1 MNLMSNRR
9 VATLAVISGLSMA
22 GLVWAA
28 QGRSLNVTVTYQGSG
43 EVSASNAIF
52 LSAWDSPDFE
62 AGALPIANQVVQE
75 NGATVSLENL
85 SSATVYLTALYD
97 AQGGWTGVTAVPSGT
112 PAGVYSTD
120 EFGAPTAIAVGDG
133 QTVDVEFTFDDTFRM
148 P

>member
-1 MNLMSNRR
+1 MSNRR
-9 VATLAVISGLSMA
+9 VATLAVISGLLMA

-75 NGATVSLENL
+75 SGATVSLENL

-112 PAGVYSTD
+112 PAGVYSTS
-120 EFGAPTAIAVGDG
+120 EFGAPSAIAVGDG